1 MIKSM
6 TGYAKKVEHFDDFSV
21 KVEAKT
27 LNSKYIDTKVKLPRW
42 FNHLEIQILNLV
54 KDKLDRGKVDLFVD
68 VTYNKIPKIPKVN
81 NSVLSEVINLLKAIK
96 VEHGIHDEIKLEN
109 IFQFDNVL
117 HFDEDEDFS
126 KEIESKILETISKCL
141 EDLDNMRIYEG
152 SSLEKYIYSRLDDL
166 ENIIGQIDSIKDKAI
181 NDIYEKIKKRIG
193 TLFGS
198 EMDLNRLY
206 QEAALL
212 AERADIE
219 EEVTR
224 VRSHIVHF
232 RNIMKNE
239 FPVGKKL
246 DFMCQ
251 ELYREFN
258 TIGSKSGDTFVINLV
273 VDGKNIV
280 DKIREQ
286 VQNLI

>member
-21 KVEAKT
+21 KVEIKT
-27 LNSKYIDTKVKLPRW
+27 LNSKYIDAKIKLPRW
-42 FNHLEIQILNLV
+42 FSYLEIQVLNIL
-54 KDKLDRGKVDLFVD
+54 KDRLDRGKVELFVD
-68 VTYNKIPKIPKVN
+68 VIYSKIPKIPKVN

-96 VEHGIHDEIKLEN
+96 AEHGIQDDIKLEN
-109 IFQFDNVL
+109 IFQFENVL

-126 KEIESKILETISKCL
+126 KEIESKIVETISNCL
-141 EDLDNMRIYEG
+141 DDLDSMRIYEG
-152 SSLEKYIYSRLDDL
+152 SSLERYIYSRLDDL
-166 ENIIGQIDSIKDKAI
+166 ENIIETIDGVKDKAI
-181 NDIYEKIKKRIG
+181 NDIYEKIKKRINILVG
-193 TLFGS
+193 N

-224 VRSHIVHF
+224 VRSHILHF

>member
-21 KVEAKT
+21 KVEVKT
-27 LNSKYIDTKVKLPRW
+27 LNSKYIDAKIKLPRW
-42 FNHLEIQILNLV
+42 FSHLEIQVLNIV
-54 KDKLDRGKVDLFVD
+54 KEKLYRGKVELFVD
-68 VTYNKIPKIPKVN
+68 IIYNKIPKIPKVN
-81 NSVLSEVINLLKAIK
+81 NSVLSEVINLLKSIK

-117 HFDEDEDFS
+117 HFEENEDFS

-166 ENIIGQIDSIKDKAI
+166 ENVIENISNVKDKAL
-181 NDIYEKIKKRIG
+181 NDIYEKIKKRID

-198 EMDLNRLY
+198 EVDLNRLY

-224 VRSHIVHF
+224 IRSHILHF
-232 RNIMKNE
+232 RDIMKSE

-258 TIGSKSGDTFVINLV
+258 TIGSKSDNTFVINLV
-273 VDGKNIV
+273 VNGKNVV